1 MLIRQLIYP
10 LNLYMPGLV
19 KTKIPAN
26 EPQPI
31 RIFVKIM
38 NMIVGISVE
47 KAAEYIFSVINDVIN
62 LQKKELVTVGE
73 RQDHFIK

>member
-1 MLIRQLIYP
+1 
-10 LNLYMPGLV
+10 MPGLV
-19 KTKIPAN
+19 KTKILAN

-62 LQKKELVTVGE
+62 LQKKELVPVGE